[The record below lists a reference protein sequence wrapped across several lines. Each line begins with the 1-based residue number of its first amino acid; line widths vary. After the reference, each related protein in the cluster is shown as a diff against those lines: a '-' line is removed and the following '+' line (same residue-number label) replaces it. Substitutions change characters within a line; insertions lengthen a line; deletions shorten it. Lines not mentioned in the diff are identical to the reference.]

1 MNRKDFDENQ
11 WEMEQPGQ
19 DQQQT
24 VKNQVFSDDDDSGSD
39 WLSQSSAASDGSDSN
54 SATKQGG
61 FRPHVPRYANSGN
74 PSASAGGSGG
84 GATPKRPILI
94 AMILTLG
101 IAASGI
107 FGIYVAT
114 GQLWLGKKYT
124 VTVVNG
130 SGSGKY
136 RPGDTVTIQADSAE
150 DGYAFAGWK
159 ADKNAV
165 ILSGANSEKTS
176 FIMPRNDVTVEVGY
190 EELVLYT
197 VTVNGGSIAGGDR
210 KGSFKKGETV
220 TIVANVKS
228 GYYFSNWKVEK
239 GNVEINDITAEQASF
254 VSVETDVVITAVT
267 KACPV
272 LRPGPEIN
280 AAFRELAGTTQAD
293 YDDIIE
299 AVVYTDETPPPGTGT
314 AELAESGDPVTAW
327 FDKGIG
333 TVFINTTANKVLL
346 NKNSSSM
353 FRLSALEKVDL
364 WKYDTSGVTD
374 MSEMFCGCNLTELDL
389 SSFDTSGV
397 TDMSDMFH
405 GCNLTELDLSS
416 FDTSSVTDMS
426 GMFESCW
433 ALRELK
439 ISSFDTSSVTDMSDM
454 FKCSS
459 DLTELDLSNF
469 DTSSVT
475 DMSGMFD
482 TCWALRELKISNF
495 DTSSVT
501 DMSGMFCSCDLTE
514 LDLSNF
520 DTSSVTN
527 MSEMFSCCLCL
538 TELDLSNFDT
548 SSVTDMSGMFDT
560 CWALRELKISN
571 FDTSSVTDM
580 SEMFYGCNNLTNL
593 DTSNFDMS
601 SVIYKDHMF
610 D

>member
-11 WEMEQPGQ
+11 WEMEQLKQ
-19 DQQQT
+19 SQQQT
-24 VKNQVFSDDDDSGSD
+24 VKNHVFSDDDDTGSG
-39 WLSQSSAASDGSDSN
+39 WLSQNSAAYDGSDSN

-84 GATPKRPILI
+84 GATPKRSILI
-94 AMILTLG
+94 AMIITLG

-124 VTVVNG
+124 VTVVNGSGSGKYRPGDFVRIEANSAEEGYTFAGWETVNDVDVLRVSESEKTSFYMPKNDVIVRAQYKEIVYTVTVENG

-165 ILSGANSEKTS
+165 ILSGANSEKAS
-176 FIMPRNDVTVEVGY
+176 FIMPRNDVTVEAGY

-197 VTVNGGSIAGGDR
+197 VTVNGGSIAGGDK

-280 AAFRELAGTTQAD
+280 VAFRELAGTTQAV
-293 YDDIIE
+293 YDDKIE
-299 AVVYTDETPPPGTGT
+299 AVVYTDETPPPGAET

-374 MSEMFCGCNLTELDL
+374 MSDMFCGCNLTELDL
-389 SSFDTSGV
+389 S
-397 TDMSDMFH
+397 
-405 GCNLTELDLSS
+405 LT
-416 FDTSSVTDMS
+416 
-426 GMFESCW
+426 
-433 ALRELK
+433 R
-439 ISSFDTSSVTDMSDM
+439 
-454 FKCSS
+454 
-459 DLTELDLSNF
+459 
-469 DTSSVT
+469 
-475 DMSGMFD
+475 
-482 TCWALRELKISNF
+482 
-495 DTSSVT
+495 
-501 DMSGMFCSCDLTE
+501 
-514 LDLSNF
+514 
-520 DTSSVTN
+520 
-527 MSEMFSCCLCL
+527 
-538 TELDLSNFDT
+538 
-548 SSVTDMSGMFDT
+548 
-560 CWALRELKISN
+560 
-571 FDTSSVTDM
+571 
-580 SEMFYGCNNLTNL
+580 
-593 DTSNFDMS
+593 
-601 SVIYKDHMF
+601 HP
-610 D
+610 